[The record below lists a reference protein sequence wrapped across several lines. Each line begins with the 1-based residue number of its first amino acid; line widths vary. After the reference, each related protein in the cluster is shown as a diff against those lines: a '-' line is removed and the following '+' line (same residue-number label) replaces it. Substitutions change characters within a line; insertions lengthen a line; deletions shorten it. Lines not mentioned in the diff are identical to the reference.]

1 MPKMYP
7 DHTHVPV
14 HPNEPAPHIPGHP
27 HEPAP
32 HMAYPSS
39 QGVYHHNQYATD
51 QHENAG
57 SSDSS
62 VLSLLDNCCANQHC
76 F

>member
-1 MPKMYP
+1 MPKTYP
-7 DHTHVPV
+7 DHTH
-14 HPNEPAPHIPGHP
+14 EPAPHIPGHP

-51 QHENAG
+51 QQGHHENAG

-62 VLSLLDNCCANQHC
+62 ALSLLDNCCAKKQC